1 MEISCFMSFFQQYDL
16 YAVFLVLV
24 LCGLGL
30 PLPEDIT
37 LITAGLI
44 SYTNHNTSVQLMIF
58 ICLLGVLVG
67 DFIAFMIGYICGEKI
82 IKNKFVKKIITDK
95 NQLRIDNFY
104 FKYGKLFIFIGRF
117 LPGLRMPIFLFAG
130 IFRKL
135 KPSTFLFIDLLAA
148 IISVPIWVYVGYYF
162 GGDFKKLQAFASDNT
177 GTIGFCLIALLFIYL
192 IIKTKT
198 KTKSNDL

>member
-82 IKNKFVKKIITDK
+82 IKNKSE
-95 NQLRIDNFY
+95 Q
-104 FKYGKLFIFIGRF
+104 
-117 LPGLRMPIFLFAG
+117 
-130 IFRKL
+130 
-135 KPSTFLFIDLLAA
+135 
-148 IISVPIWVYVGYYF
+148 
-162 GGDFKKLQAFASDNT
+162 
-177 GTIGFCLIALLFIYL
+177 
-192 IIKTKT
+192 
-198 KTKSNDL
+198 KSY